1 MRGDLSV
8 SADIAVS
15 GMKAQAQR
23 LRIISENMANAESVA
38 TTKGGEPYRRQ
49 VVTFKQYVDK
59 ETGADMVKV
68 DKVIKDQSEFI
79 KKYDPNSPVADA
91 QGYVSMPN
99 VNPLIEMMDMKEAQR
114 SYEANL
120 SVMQTSRDMN
130 SKILDILK

>member
-79 KKYDPNSPVADA
+79 KKYDPSSPVADE

>member
-1 MRGDLSV
+1 MNGDLSV

-23 LRIISENMANAESVA
+23 LRIISENMANAESVSA
-38 TTKGGEPYRRQ
+38 TKGGDPYRRQ

-68 DKVIKDQSEFI
+68 DKVIQDESPFVL
-79 KKYDPNSPVADA
+79 KYDPSHPAADA
-91 QGYVSMPN
+91 QGYVKMPN

-120 SVMQTSRDMN
+120 SVMQTSRDLN
-130 SKILDILK
+130 SRILDVLK

>member
-79 KKYDPNSPVADA
+79 KKYDPSNPVADE